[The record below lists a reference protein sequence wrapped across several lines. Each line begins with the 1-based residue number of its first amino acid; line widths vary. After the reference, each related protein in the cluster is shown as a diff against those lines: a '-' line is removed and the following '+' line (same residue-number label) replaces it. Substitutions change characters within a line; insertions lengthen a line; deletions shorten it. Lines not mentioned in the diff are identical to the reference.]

1 VSANEEHLFS
11 YGTLQDES
19 VQLATF
25 GRKVLGEPDVLKRY
39 REGRVPVRTGALTTG
54 TYHLNAE
61 FTGHDS
67 DSVTGTVFQ
76 VTLDELEQADSYE
89 ATANYKRIRVEL
101 ESGKQAWVY
110 VAEAS

>member
-1 VSANEEHLFS
+1 MEHLFS
-11 YGTLQDES
+11 YGTLQDKP

-25 GRKVLGEPDVLKRY
+25 GRKLSGQSDVLKRY
-39 REGRVPVRTGALTTG
+39 REGRVPILSGALTTV

-67 DSVTGTVFQ
+67 DSIAGTVFQ
-76 VTLDELEQADSYE
+76 VTLIELEQADIYE

-110 VAEAS
+110 VYDAS

>member
-1 VSANEEHLFS
+1 MEHLFS

-25 GRKVLGEPDVLKRY
+25 GRKLSGEPDVLRGY
-39 REGRVPVRTGALTTG
+39 REGRVPIRTRALTTSA
-54 TYHLNAE
+54 YHLNAE

-67 DSVTGTVFQ
+67 DSIVGTVFQ
-76 VTLDELEQADSYE
+76 VTLNELEQADVYE

-101 ESGKQAWVY
+101 ESRKQAWVY
-110 VAEAS
+110 VADAS